1 MVVTCEFSFDN
12 NRHGTFYAGQLVS
25 GCVTLKSD
33 KIKEVQAALVK
44 VVGYSITKWSERRLA
59 TTKLFAGREEYL
71 ASQTYLVGSE
81 QSNDRHIIQAGVHN
95 YNFACQLPYQCPSS
109 FEGRYGCVRYI
120 VKILLIRPWKYN
132 QAYTHG
138 ITVLKM
144 LDLNCETPQ
153 LRLPAHSENY
163 RTFCCGPCKTAPI
176 KMELHLPQA
185 GYVPGQRIPV
195 TVLLINNSN
204 VAVSEVRLSLV
215 MLVRYFSVT
224 PEHSRVDRIVIGK
237 AKGDS
242 VLRRSTRSLTLDMV
256 VPSTPPTCLDVCKL
270 IQIAYQLEVEALI
283 KSLREHQMITMPI
296 TIGTW
301 PLGNSSSAS
310 DVVQQQPPR
319 RSERYESPA
328 DELPVV
334 TALANQLNSPD
345 IGKLF
350 QNIRQ
355 SAYLLIALLL
365 SKGLPT
371 FEESKHT
378 LHGNINEEELYAFGV
393 NEFAPL
399 YPVYSIPSP
408 VPVLSANSR
417 NIGFIN
423 QSFEK

>member
-1 MVVTCEFSFDN
+1 MVVTCEISFDN
-12 NRHGTFYAGQLVS
+12 NKDATFYAGQLVS

-44 VVGYSITKWSERRLA
+44 VVGYSITKWSERRMA
-59 TTKLFAGREEYL
+59 STKLFAGREEYL
-71 ASQTYLVGSE
+71 SSQTYLLGSE
-81 QSNDRHIIQAGVHN
+81 QSNDRHAIQAGVHN

-120 VKILLIRPWKYN
+120 VKVLLIRPWKFD

-144 LDLNCETPQ
+144 MDLNCETPQ
-153 LRLPAHSENY
+153 LKLSAHSENY

-176 KMELHLPQA
+176 KMELNLPQA
-185 GYVPGQRIPV
+185 GYVAGQRIPV
-195 TVLLINNSN
+195 TVVVINNSN
-204 VAVSEVRLSLV
+204 VAVSELRLSLV

-224 PEHSRVDRIVIGK
+224 PEHSRVDRIVISK

-242 VLRRSTRSLTLDMV
+242 VLRRCTRSLTIDIN
-256 VPSTPPTCLDVCKL
+256 VPSTPPTCLTLCNL

-283 KSLREHQMITMPI
+283 KSLREQQLITMPI

-301 PLGNSSSAS
+301 PLGMGSGNG
-310 DVVQQQPPR
+310 VVQQQPPR
-319 RSERYESPA
+319 RSAHYEVPA

-334 TALANQLNSPD
+334 TSMTNELREHSRD
-345 IGKLF
+345 
-350 QNIRQ
+350 
-355 SAYLLIALLL
+355 IAL
-365 SKGLPT
+365 PNY
-371 FEESKHT
+371 EESKHT
-378 LHGNINEEELYAFGV
+378 LRGNINEEELHAFGL

-399 YPVYSIPSP
+399 YPVYNIPSP
-408 VPVLSANSR
+408 EPVISPNSQ